1 MLPACACGP
10 VLPSVAGPGVTPVA
24 FRQRCPSGACII
36 RTDELDYHLPDDLV
50 ATTPCEP
57 RDASR
62 LLVISRSDP
71 ARIQH
76 VHFRDLPEF
85 LHPDDVLTRNVSAVL
100 PARLAGRRSD
110 SGGRI
115 DGLFV
120 REPRRGTWLTML
132 RSNGVLRPGQ
142 SVDLLTADAD
152 ASAYQLVLIERAA
165 EMWVVEVRGVGDLS
179 APVVLDAIGAT
190 PLPPYILGRRRD
202 TDETQRDALDRAWYQ
217 TVYADLS
224 RAGSIAAPTAGLHFT
239 DAVLQAIT
247 SLGARLAEVVLH
259 VGPGTFKPIQT
270 DAVDEHPMHSETAE
284 IPGST
289 ITAIEQARA
298 SSGRS
303 IVVGTT
309 TVRAL
314 ESLPHPVTD
323 GVRDTGFGTETDLFI
338 RPGFDFR
345 WTDALITNFH
355 LPRSTLLTLVG
366 ALLPEGVPRL
376 LEVYR
381 EAVQMRYRFYS
392 YGDAMLI
399 LP

>member
-1 MLPACACGP
+1 MLPVCAHDP
-10 VLPSVAGPGVTPVA
+10 YHARVAGPGVTPVA

-36 RTDELDYHLPDDLV
+36 RTDELDYHLPDALV

-71 ARIQH
+71 GMLRH

-85 LHPDDVLTRNVSAVL
+85 LQPGDVLTRNVSAVL
-100 PARLAGRRSD
+100 PARLAGRRAD
-110 SGGRI
+110 SGGRV

-120 REPRRGTWLTML
+120 REQQRGTWLTML
-132 RSNGVLRPGQ
+132 RSNGVLRSGQ
-142 SVDLLTADAD
+142 CIDLRTATDD
-152 ASAYQLVLIERAA
+152 ASAYQLVLVERAA
-165 EMWVVEVRGVGDLS
+165 EMWIVEVRGDGDLS
-179 APVVLDAIGAT
+179 APVVLEAIGAT
-190 PLPPYILGRRRD
+190 PLPPYILGRRKD
-202 TDETQRDALDRAWYQ
+202 TAESQRDALDRAWYQ
-217 TVYADLS
+217 TVYADRT

-239 DAVLQAIT
+239 DAILQAIA
-247 SLGARLAEVVLH
+247 SLGVRTAEVVLH

-270 DAVDEHPMHSETAE
+270 DQVDEHPMHSESAE
-284 IPGST
+284 VPGDT
-289 ITAIEQARA
+289 IAAIEQARA
-298 SSGRS
+298 SGGRS

-309 TVRAL
+309 TIRAL
-314 ESLPHPVTD
+314 ESLPHPMTD
-323 GVRDTGFGTETDLFI
+323 GVRSVGFGMQTDLFI

-376 LEVYR
+376 LEIYR
-381 EAVQMRYRFYS
+381 EAVRERYRFYS